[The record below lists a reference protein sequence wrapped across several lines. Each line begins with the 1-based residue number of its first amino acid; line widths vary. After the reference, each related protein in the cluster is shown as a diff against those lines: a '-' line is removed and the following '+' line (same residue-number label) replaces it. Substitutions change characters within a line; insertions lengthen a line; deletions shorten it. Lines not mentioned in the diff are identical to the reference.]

1 MDIMGA
7 VTYGILW
14 AVMALGVFMTYRV
27 LNYSD
32 LTVEGSYTTGASVGA
47 ILISMGVNPFL
58 AALLAFMAGCAA
70 GFVTSLLHNKLKIP
84 GLLAGI
90 LSMTGLW
97 SINLHIM
104 GKANIALLKEST
116 IFTIFENA
124 FGLSR
129 TMSVFVCG
137 LIIVA
142 ALTALL
148 WAFLN
153 TEIGYA
159 LRATGNNE
167 VMIRSLGVNTATTK
181 AIGLILCNGLVALA
195 GCLIAQYQKFADISM
210 GTGVIVIGLASV
222 IIGEVLIGRRSVLA
236 NIIAVVIGAVIYRF
250 IVALVLWL
258 GLPPNDLKLFT
269 AIIVAICLALPY
281 IKSVVLTHVNN
292 KKGEKEIC

>member
-1 MDIMGA
+1 MGA

-14 AVMALGVFMTYRV
+14 SVMALGVFMTYRV

-32 LTVEGSYTTGASVGA
+32 LTVEGSYTTGGSVGA
-47 ILISMGVNPFL
+47 ILITMGVNPFL
-58 AALLAFMAGCAA
+58 ASLAAFGAGCAA
-70 GFVTSLLHNKLKIP
+70 GWGTSLLHNKLKIP

-90 LSMTGLW
+90 LSMTALW
-97 SINLHIM
+97 SVNLHIM
-104 GKANIALLKEST
+104 GKANIALIREET
-116 IFTIFENA
+116 VFTIFERA
-124 FGLSR
+124 FGLSK
-129 TMSVFVCG
+129 TYSVFVCG
-137 LIIVA
+137 LLIVLIIV
-142 ALTALL
+142 LLL

-167 VMIRSLGVNTATTK
+167 VMIRSLGVNTEKTK

-195 GCLIAQYQKFADISM
+195 GSLICQYQKFADISM

-236 NIIAVVIGAVIYRF
+236 NIIAVVVGAVIYRF

-269 AIIVAICLALPY
+269 AIIVALCLALPY
-281 IKSVVLTHVNN
+281 IKDVVLTNINN
-292 KKGEKEIC
+292 RKSEKEQC